1 MDRPRIINRNYGLLW
16 SASLISQSGD
26 TFYAIALAWFILEQT
41 RSPAA
46 MGLYLVASYL
56 PGFLISP
63 WIGVLIDRSDRK
75 RILVAADLVRGLVVV
90 LAAAAALSG
99 RLALWHVLA
108 VAVLLS
114 VCSAFF
120 NPTARVVI
128 PRIVPDDRLVQANAG
143 MQLIAGVTS
152 VAGPLLGAACL
163 GLTGYAGAFLV
174 NALSFVVSGGLIAGM
189 GPGLQPVSTT
199 PSGDHAAGVR
209 GGFRFLADRP
219 RLLLVLGVVFGVHLL
234 FGSLAVIL
242 PFLADQLAGRGIL
255 NLGVL
260 EASMGAGLLAGSL
273 LLGLLKLQAGE
284 RLLYRVLAL
293 MGAGLLGL
301 GLLRIAMLASPFAY
315 AVAMLLTGTCVSVAS
330 VSWTTVLQRSV
341 PEDMAGR
348 IFSLAASIG
357 NIALPLAYGA
367 AGVLLQAVPLPAVL
381 VTSGLLIITLGLAA
395 AVYTS
400 RGLEAADASS

>member
-1 MDRPRIINRNYGLLW
+1 MDHPRIINRNYGLLW
-16 SASLISQSGD
+16 TASFVSQAGD
-26 TFYAIALAWFILEQT
+26 TFYAIALAWFILEKT

-63 WIGVLIDRSDRK
+63 WVGVLIDRSDRK
-75 RILVAADLVRGLVVV
+75 RILVAADLLRGLVVA
-90 LAAAAALSG
+90 LAAAAGSG
-99 RLALWHVLA
+99 RLELWHVLG

-128 PRIVPDDRLVQANAG
+128 PRIVPNDRLVQANAG
-143 MQLIAGVTS
+143 MQFISGATS
-152 VAGPLLGAACL
+152 VAGPLLSAACL
-163 GLTGYAGAFLV
+163 GLTGYTGAFLI
-174 NALSFVVSGGLIAGM
+174 NALSFLVSGGLIARM
-189 GPGLQPVSTT
+189 DPGLQPDPTA
-199 PSGDHAAGVR
+199 PSGDHEAGVR

-234 FGSLAVIL
+234 FGSLAVLL
-242 PFLADQLAGRGIL
+242 PFLADQLSGRGIL

-260 EASMGAGLLAGSL
+260 EASMGAGLIAGSM
-273 LLGLLKLQAGE
+273 LLGFLKLPAGE
-284 RLLYRVLAL
+284 WLLYRILAL

-301 GLLRIAMLASPFAY
+301 GLFRIATLASPFAY
-315 AVAMLLTGTCVSVAS
+315 AAAMLLTGTCVSMAS

-341 PEDMAGR
+341 PEDLAGR
-348 IFSLAASIG
+348 VFALAASIG

-367 AGVLLQAVPLPAVL
+367 AGLLLHTASLPAVL

-395 AVYTS
+395 AAYAS
-400 RGLEAADASS
+400 RGTEAVDASS

>member
-16 SASLISQSGD
+16 SASLVSQSGD
-26 TFYAIALAWFILEQT
+26 TFYAIALAWFVLEQT

-63 WIGVLIDRSDRK
+63 WVGVLIDHSDRK
-75 RILVAADLVRGLVVV
+75 RILVAADLVRGLVVA

-99 RLALWHVLA
+99 HLALWHVLG

-143 MQLIAGVTS
+143 MQFISGATS

-163 GLTGYAGAFLV
+163 GFTGYAGAFLI
-174 NALSFVVSGGLIAGM
+174 NALSFLVSGVLIACM
-189 GPGLQPVSTT
+189 GPGLQGASPA
-199 PSGDHAAGVR
+199 PSGDRADGIR
-209 GGFRFLADRP
+209 SGFRFLADRP

-234 FGSLAVIL
+234 FGSLAVLL
-242 PFLADQLAGRGIL
+242 PFLADQLSGRGIL

-260 EASMGAGLLAGSL
+260 EASMGTGIIVGSI
-273 LLGLLKLQAGE
+273 LLGFLKLQAGE

-293 MGAGLLGL
+293 MGSGLLVL
-301 GLLRIAMLASPFAY
+301 GLLRTASLASPYAY
-315 AVAMLLTGTCVSVAS
+315 AAAMLLIGTCVSVAS
-330 VSWTTVLQRSV
+330 ISWTTVLQRSV

-348 IFSLAASIG
+348 VFALAASIG

-367 AGVLLQAVPLPAVL
+367 TGVLLHAVSLPTLL
-381 VTSGLLIITLGLAA
+381 VTSGLLIIPLGLAA
-395 AVYTS
+395 AIYTS
-400 RGLEAADASS
+400 RGPEAVDASS